1 MYQEVRT
8 ALPKNIRQIGQIQED
23 YRIYVEDYVTTYL
36 NQVAG
41 GIRDKAGVVLLL
53 GESYEEDGKTFY
65 FVRGAIAS
73 EDEYEIGKDELFPQT
88 CWRYFH
94 ERRQDYFSQ
103 MQVVG
108 WALIKGEL
116 GNLSEEYISERILQ
130 DGEWKGLLFL
140 EIDRYNC
147 IDRFYVCGAPLRRAC
162 SGYYIFYD
170 KNVEMQN
177 YLITWNE
184 QKGKK
189 PNQAQEEIPVKHFRE
204 VMRDKKK
211 EENGMKGSTLVAA
224 CAVIALAVF
233 TISSLNRYGK
243 LKGFDDFIGDIGAFV
258 EEKLSGVGQN
268 IEVIDGNEDKPD
280 GQDGG
285 EELSA
290 DNGQAAS
297 DGTSADNEQ
306 AASDGASAD
315 NEQAA
320 SDGASADSE
329 QATSDG
335 ASAGSEQATLNGDG
349 ADKEQTGSDGTS
361 TDNEQATSEEVDNP
375 SGSTNDNE
383 IQETTGDAVTPEIS
397 YTVYIIQPGDTL
409 FDISRR
415 YYGDVHMVDKI
426 CEINQIVNGDS
437 IYFGQ
442 KILLP

>member
-65 FVRGAIAS
+65 FIRGAIAS

-94 ERRQDYFSQ
+94 ERRQDYFAP

-116 GNLSEEYISERILQ
+116 GTLSEEYISERFLQ

-170 KNVEMQN
+170 KNIEMQN

-184 QKGKK
+184 QKGKQS
-189 PNQAQEEIPVKHFRE
+189 NQAQEEIPVRHFRE

-211 EENGMKGSTLVAA
+211 EESGMKGSTLIAA

-243 LKGFDDFIGDIGAFV
+243 LKGFDDFVGDIGAFV

-268 IEVIDGNEDKPD
+268 IEVIDGNEDKPE
-280 GQDGG
+280 GQDAD
-285 EELSA
+285 EEPGT
-290 DNGQAAS
+290 DIGQDIS
-297 DGTSADNEQ
+297 EGTSADNEQ
-306 AASDGASAD
+306 AASDSASAD
-315 NEQAA
+315 
-320 SDGASADSE
+320 
-329 QATSDG
+329 
-335 ASAGSEQATLNGDG
+335 SEQATLNGDG

-361 TDNEQATSEEVDNP
+361 TDNEQAVSDGTSTDNEQASSESVVDNTTGVDSP

-383 IQETTGDAVTPEIS
+383 IQETTGDAITPERG

-426 CEINQIVNGDS
+426 CELNQIVNGDS

>member
-258 EEKLSGVGQN
+258 EEKL
-268 IEVIDGNEDKPD
+268 
-280 GQDGG
+280 
-285 EELSA
+285 
-290 DNGQAAS
+290 
-297 DGTSADNEQ
+297 
-306 AASDGASAD
+306 
-315 NEQAA
+315 
-320 SDGASADSE
+320 
-329 QATSDG
+329 
-335 ASAGSEQATLNGDG
+335 
-349 ADKEQTGSDGTS
+349 
-361 TDNEQATSEEVDNP
+361 
-375 SGSTNDNE
+375 
-383 IQETTGDAVTPEIS
+383 
-397 YTVYIIQPGDTL
+397 
-409 FDISRR
+409 
-415 YYGDVHMVDKI
+415 
-426 CEINQIVNGDS
+426 
-437 IYFGQ
+437 
-442 KILLP
+442 

>member
-65 FVRGAIAS
+65 FIRGAIAS

-94 ERRQDYFSQ
+94 ERRQDYFAP

-116 GNLSEEYISERILQ
+116 GTLSEEYISERFLQ

-170 KNVEMQN
+170 KNIEMQN

-184 QKGKK
+184 QKGKQS
-189 PNQAQEEIPVKHFRE
+189 NQAQEEIPVRHFRE

-211 EENGMKGSTLVAA
+211 EESGMKGSTLIAA

-233 TISSLNRYGK
+233 TISSFNRYGK
-243 LKGFDDFIGDIGAFV
+243 LKGLDDFIGDIGAFV

-268 IEVIDGNEDKPD
+268 IEVIDGNEDKPE
-280 GQDGG
+280 GQDAD
-285 EELSA
+285 EEPGTDIGQDISEGVSA
-290 DNGQAAS
+290 G
-297 DGTSADNEQ
+297 NEQ
-306 AASDGASAD
+306 AASDSTSAD
-315 NEQAA
+315 
-320 SDGASADSE
+320 
-329 QATSDG
+329 
-335 ASAGSEQATLNGDG
+335 SEQATLNGDG
-349 ADKEQTGSDGTS
+349 ADKEQTASDGTNVDNEQTVSDGTS
-361 TDNEQATSEEVDNP
+361 TDNEQASSESVVDNTTGVDSP
-375 SGSTNDNE
+375 SGSTTDND
-383 IQETTGDAVTPEIS
+383 IQETTGDAITPERS

-426 CEINQIVNGDS
+426 CELNQIVNGDS